1 MARFDART
9 RSDDGGG
16 GASASLPWGV
26 MVSRDG
32 ETKIGYISGPVDARV
47 VHDSWRSGEPLDYFG
62 TSYLLQ
68 FFDVADQMGLDLIV
82 TTSAAQP
89 RYDARRDGV
98 HIMNRPRRA
107 AGGLRYHLYEVAW
120 LWGRVRETVA
130 GGARIIVLTDA
141 MFHWWALLP
150 WRWRGVRFVNALHCA
165 ILRPAAREP
174 LTRRVLARLLAWFHY
189 RFADP
194 TLAASPL
201 IVEQVKALSGG
212 RIDATLFLPTYA
224 PAQFASIPA
233 PEVSSHGDF
242 HVLFAGRVE
251 RNKGVFDMLEACRRL
266 RDEGGR
272 RIVFHI
278 CGEGTASA
286 ALRDEVV
293 RSGMEDV
300 FQLHGFC
307 DRAAL
312 TQRLSESDAVVVP
325 TRSDFE
331 EGFAMIVAEGVI
343 ARRPV
348 VTSRVCPALEL
359 VPAAAVEVAPDDVA
373 GYTAALRALASDE
386 GLYAGKV
393 AATAGL
399 RDAFFDEANGYGAK
413 LRAVLRGLIG

>member
-1 MARFDART
+1 
-9 RSDDGGG
+9 
-16 GASASLPWGV
+16 
-26 MVSRDG
+26 MVSRRG

-47 VHDSWRSGEPLDYFG
+47 VHDSWRTGTPLGYFG

-68 FFDVADQMGLDLIV
+68 FYEIAAELGVELIV

-89 RYDARRDGV
+89 RYDDVRPGV

-107 AGGLRYHLYEVAW
+107 AAGLRYHLHEIAW
-120 LWGRVRETVA
+120 LWGRVRETA
-130 GGARIIVLTDA
+130 ASGARIIVLTDA

-174 LTRRVLARLLAWFHY
+174 LIRRVIARLLAWCHY

-201 IVEQVKALSGG
+201 IVAQVKALSGG

-224 PAQFASIPA
+224 PAQFAAIAPPA
-233 PEVSSHGDF
+233 AMPQGDF
-242 HVLFAGRVE
+242 HVVFAGRVE
-251 RNKGVFDMLEACRRL
+251 HNKGVFDMLEACRRL
-266 RDEGGR
+266 HAEGGR

-278 CGEGTASA
+278 CGEGTASPALQDAVRA
-286 ALRDEVV
+286 AD
-293 RSGMEDV
+293 MEEL
-300 FQLHGFC
+300 FLLHGFC

-359 VPAAAVEVAPDDVA
+359 VHDAAVEVAPDDVA
-373 GYTAALRALASDE
+373 GYAAALRALASDAT
-386 GLYAGKV
+386 LYARKV

-399 RDAFFDEANGYGAK
+399 RAAFFDETNGYGAK
-413 LRAVLRGLIG
+413 LRVVLRRLIG

>member
-1 MARFDART
+1 
-9 RSDDGGG
+9 
-16 GASASLPWGV
+16 
-26 MVSRDG
+26 MVSRRG
-32 ETKIGYISGPVDARV
+32 KAKIGYISGPVDARV
-47 VHDSWRSGEPLDYFG
+47 VHDSWRSGTPLGYFG

-68 FFDVADQMGLDLIV
+68 FLDVADELGVDLIV
-82 TTSAAQP
+82 TTSAAQE
-89 RYDARRDGV
+89 RYDDARPGV

-107 AGGLRYHLYEVAW
+107 AGGLRYHLAEVAW

-130 GGARIIVLTDA
+130 AGAKIIVLTDA
-141 MFHWWALLP
+141 MYHWWAVLP

-174 LTRRVLARLLAWFHY
+174 LTRRLLARLLAWFHY

-201 IVEQVKALSGG
+201 IVAQVAALSGG
-212 RIDATLFLPTYA
+212 RIAATLFLPTYA
-224 PAQFASIPA
+224 PAQFAAIPPPAVA
-233 PEVSSHGDF
+233 PRQAF
-242 HVLFAGRVE
+242 QVLFAGRVE

-266 RDEGGR
+266 RAEGGR
-272 RIVFHI
+272 PIVFHI

-286 ALRDEVV
+286 ALRAAVEQ
-293 RSGMEDV
+293 SGMGDV
-300 FQLHGFC
+300 FLLHGFC

-312 TQRLSESDAVVVP
+312 TQRLVESDAVVVP

-359 VPAAAVEVAPDDVA
+359 VHEAAIEVAPDDVA
-373 GYTAALRALASDE
+373 GYAAALRALATDDA
-386 GLYAGKV
+386 LYARKV
-393 AATAGL
+393 AATEGL
-399 RDAFFDEANGYGAK
+399 RDGFFDTGNGYGAK
-413 LRAVLRGLIG
+413 LRAVLRGLLG

>member
-1 MARFDART
+1 M
-9 RSDDGGG
+9 DGGD
-16 GASASLPWGV
+16 AVGV
-26 MVSRDG
+26 LATGVDVSRRG

-47 VHDSWRSGEPLDYFG
+47 VHDSWRSGEPLGYFG

-68 FFDVADQMGLDLIV
+68 FFDVADALGRDLIV
-82 TTSAAQP
+82 TTSADTT
-89 RYDARRDGV
+89 RYDEVRAGV
-98 HIMNRPRRA
+98 HIMNRPRRV
-107 AGGLRYHLYEVAW
+107 AGGLRYHLAEIAW
-120 LWGRVRETVA
+120 LWARVRETVA
-130 GGARIIVLTDA
+130 GGARVIVLTDA
-141 MFHWWALLP
+141 MFHWWALVP

-174 LTRRVLARLLAWFHY
+174 LTRRVLGRLLAWLHY
-189 RFADP
+189 RFGDP

-224 PAQFASIPA
+224 PAQFATIAPPA
-233 PEVSSHGDF
+233 ASPRDDF

-266 RDEGGR
+266 HAEGGR

-278 CGEGTASA
+278 CGEGTASM

-293 RSGMEDV
+293 RSGMEAS
-300 FQLHGFC
+300 FLLHGFC

-359 VPAAAVEVAPDDVA
+359 VAEAAVEVAPDDVA
-373 GYTAALRALASDE
+373 GYAAALRALASDG
-386 GLYAGKV
+386 GLYARKV
-393 AATAGL
+393 AAAEDL
-399 RDAFFDEANGYGAK
+399 RAAFFEEANGYGAK
-413 LRAVLRGLIG
+413 LRGVLQRLTG